1 MDHVAIM
8 KKEWGL
14 LPKILSGEK
23 KIESRWYRTRRSPWN
38 EIRSGDTVYFKD
50 SGAPITV
57 KAQVTNVRQFEGLT
71 ASKVAGLI
79 DQYGGVDGIGL
90 DNRDNFKKLLCDKKY
105 CLLIFFDHV
114 ESVTPFEIDKK
125 GYGLQAAWLVT
136 ENIESLKKTSYR
148 SRSLGGTRD

>member
-8 KKEWGL
+8 KKEWQL
-14 LPKILSGEK
+14 LPKILSDEK

-38 EIRSGDTVYFKD
+38 EIRSGDTVFFKD
-50 SGAPITV
+50 SGAPVTV
-57 KAQVTNVRQFEGLT
+57 KAQVTKVRQFEGLT
-71 ASKVAGLI
+71 ASKVAGII
-79 DQYGGVDGIGL
+79 DQYGGAGGIGL
-90 DNRDNFKKLLCDKKY
+90 ADTEKFKKLLRDKKY

-136 ENIESLKKTSYR
+136 ENIERLKKTAR
-148 SRSLGGTRD
+148 QP